1 MLELQKEEK
10 VIIAFHRHWIV
21 VANKLTFAALALIP
35 PIVVLILMPT
45 FQIGA
50 ELNLLI
56 IYAVIVYL
64 LASLMAAF
72 VIWFDYYLDVWIVTD
87 RRIIDVEQI
96 GMFRRQTS
104 EFMLS
109 RVQDV
114 TVEIPGFIAT
124 LLHYGNIRVQ
134 TAGEQG
140 FEASDIPNA
149 DKIKDIILE
158 EARKTNGHRPEETT
172 NHL

>member
-1 MLELQKEEK
+1 MLRLHEGEK

-35 PIVVLILMPT
+35 PIIVLILLPA
-45 FQIGA
+45 FQIKA
-50 ELNLLI
+50 ELVPLM
-56 IYAVIVYL
+56 IYAVVIYFLAAL
-64 LASLMAAF
+64 LAAF

-87 RRIIDVEQI
+87 KRIIDVEQI
-96 GMFRRQTS
+96 GMFRRKTS

-109 RVQDV
+109 RVQDI
-114 TVEIPGFIAT
+114 TVEIPSFIAT

-134 TAGEQG
+134 TAGQEG
-140 FEASDIPNA
+140 FEAHDIPHA

-158 EARKTNGHRPEETT
+158 EARKANGGAH
-172 NHL
+172 